1 MSQSNLIEL
10 TYYDPNAG
18 VRLTA
23 YADTIITD
31 SVGRDRLIAAIR
43 FGGYPEVVQA
53 LSDALYGGAAIDAIQ
68 NGTTHRLQSIP
79 KRYQRQ
85 LSHDGVYAAAT
96 LMVMDDAIE
105 ADTVDEEEGSDNKPE
120 VSAPRRCYLFCPAG
134 DRDRLF
140 DELDRKTVAP
150 LIPSFRDYVLDSLIT
165 RGQLRQLKRSSGS

>member
-18 VRLTA
+18 VRLMA

-53 LSDALYGGAAIDAIQ
+53 LPDALYGGAAIDAIQ
-68 NGTTHRLQSIP
+68 NNTTQRLQSIP

-85 LSHDGVYAAAT
+85 LSYDLHYSDLFETPCGLLVQGNRFNYYYTPVKSNAGVYSLLA
-96 LMVMDDAIE
+96 
-105 ADTVDEEEGSDNKPE
+105 EE
-120 VSAPRRCYLFCPAG
+120 
-134 DRDRLF
+134 
-140 DELDRKTVAP
+140 
-150 LIPSFRDYVLDSLIT
+150 
-165 RGQLRQLKRSSGS
+165 RS